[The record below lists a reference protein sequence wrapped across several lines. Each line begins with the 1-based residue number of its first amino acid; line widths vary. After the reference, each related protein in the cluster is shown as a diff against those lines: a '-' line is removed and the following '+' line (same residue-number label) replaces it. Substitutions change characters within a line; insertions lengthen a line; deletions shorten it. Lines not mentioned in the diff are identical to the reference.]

1 MSLSI
6 VIPVLNEAT
15 RLGHLLPALIA
26 QSDELVVADGGSS
39 DGSADLARRLGARV
53 VACER
58 PGRALQM
65 NAGAAV
71 CSGDALVFLH
81 ADVELPEGWRDDVE
95 AALRSGHSWGRFDV
109 HLQSERPLVRL
120 VARAM
125 NVRSRLT
132 GIATGD
138 QVIFLSR
145 QAWQRVGGFPPIA
158 LMEDVEISRRLKRI
172 AGRPACLRAR
182 VKVSARRW
190 HERGVGRTIL
200 LMWSLRVLYWAGV
213 SPDLLHRWYYGRPA

>member
-15 RLGHLLPALIA
+15 RLEHLLPVLIA

-81 ADVELPEGWRDDVE
+81 ADVELPEGWRGDVE

-109 HLQSERPLVRL
+109 HLQSERLLVRL

-145 QAWQRVGGFPPIA
+145 QAWQRVGGFPSIA
-158 LMEDVEISRRLKRI
+158 LMEDVEISRRLKGI

-190 HERGVGRTIL
+190 HERGVWRTIL
-200 LMWSLRVLYWAGV
+200 LMWSLRVLYWFGV
-213 SPDLLHRWYYGRPA
+213 PPQTLHRWYYGRPA